1 MTPTEQSHSVNNYHD
16 DAPTFASRPDTT
28 INVVKDRITI
38 CRLSDVPA
46 AELARAHGVVAQV
59 AGTKSGEFGIAKVV
73 QGRRFVFSLRIP
85 VPITQLDKPHAFLA
99 AGRQPWGDVAGFM
112 ASADPEIFHGHGGGN
127 HLYGRIAVANL
138 AQEAA
143 NAARLKDDGSLQT
156 AKNQLLQ
163 LGDSPHKIYHG
174 AHQQNATGWLQS
186 MAQRFIGAG
195 GAYIS
200 IYDLDQ
206 QKIYNAAHPLG
217 LALPMLPSF
226 LAFPEVQFVSGGHHA
241 DGDDSANL
249 VTVPIQTG
257 KGWHHDLAIE
267 NLVQKVGTSEG
278 TKNLLTRADRA
289 LDHDDHLDSHVATG
303 LLAMIA
309 DRPENP
315 DRNYFQPPRLNPNN

>member
-1 MTPTEQSHSVNNYHD
+1 MTPTEHSHSIDNYHQD
-16 DAPTFASRPDTT
+16 EPTFAQHPDTT
-28 INVVKDRITI
+28 LNVVKDRITI

-46 AELARAHGVVAQV
+46 AELSRAHGVVAQV
-59 AGTKSGEFGIAKVV
+59 AGTKSGEFGIARVV
-73 QGRRFVFSLRIP
+73 QGRRLVFSLRVP
-85 VPITQLDKPHAFLA
+85 VPITQLDKPQAFLA

-127 HLYGRIAVANL
+127 HLYGRIAVAHL

-143 NAARLKDDGSLQT
+143 IAARHKDEGSLET

-174 AHQQNATGWLQS
+174 AHQQNSTGWLQS
-186 MAQRFIGAG
+186 MAQRFIAAG

-206 QKIYNAAHPLG
+206 QKIYNTVHPLG
-217 LALPMLPSF
+217 LNLPMLPSF
-226 LAFPEVQFVSGGHHA
+226 LAFPEVQFVRYNSQV
-241 DGDDSANL
+241 DDENPAGL
-249 VTVPIQTG
+249 VTIPIQTG

-267 NLVQKVGTSEG
+267 NLAQKVGTPEG
-278 TKNLLTRADRA
+278 TKNLLNKADQA
-289 LDHDDHLDSHVATG
+289 LGHDDHLDSHLATG

-315 DRNYFQPPRLNPNN
+315 DRIFSQPPRSNPSI